1 MIDRVNI
8 MSSTVKAMAA
18 LGVLAAA
25 AACRPGET
33 DPQKM
38 QSVLDR
44 NAAMREEI
52 SVMESHIALAGEDD
66 PALQDKLADVE
77 GRLAEAYREADALEH
92 RESKL
97 DIRLLELQDRLDTF
111 MNQFK
116 QMQAGIATP
125 QQP

>member
-1 MIDRVNI
+1 MIEHVNI

-18 LGVLAAA
+18 LGLLAAL

-52 SVMESHIALAGEDD
+52 GEMEANIARAGDHD
-66 PALQDKLADVE
+66 PALQEKVAEVE
-77 GRLAEAYREADALEH
+77 ARLAESYREADTLEH
-92 RESKL
+92 RGSEL
-97 DIRLLELQDRLDTF
+97 DVRLLELQDRLDSF
-111 MNQFK
+111 LNEFK
-116 QMQAGIATP
+116 QMQANLATP
-125 QQP
+125 LQP

>member
-1 MIDRVNI
+1 MIACVNI

-18 LGVLAAA
+18 VGLLAAL

-52 SVMESHIALAGEDD
+52 GEMEAHIAQAGDND
-66 PALQDKLADVE
+66 PALQDKLAEVE
-77 GRLAEAYREADALEH
+77 ARLADAYREADTLER
-92 RESKL
+92 RESEL
-97 DIRLLELQDRLDTF
+97 DIRLLELQDRLDSF
-111 MNQFK
+111 LSQFK
-116 QMQAGIATP
+116 QMQANLAIP

>member
-1 MIDRVNI
+1 MIGCVNI
-8 MSSTVKAMAA
+8 MSSTVKTMAVIG
-18 LGVLAAA
+18 LLAAM

-52 SVMESHIALAGEDD
+52 SEMEANIARAGEKDS
-66 PALQDKLADVE
+66 ALQDKVAEVEARLAD
-77 GRLAEAYREADALEH
+77 AYREADTLEH

-97 DIRLLELQDRLDTF
+97 DIRLLELQDRLDSF
-111 MNQFK
+111 LSQFK
-116 QMQAGIATP
+116 QMQANLATP